1 MRKDQEGKGMSV
13 QGKELKTKRELL
25 WELAE
30 KNTKRNKDGL
40 TVLTKDSPY
49 REEEN
54 WRETVKKKD

>member
-1 MRKDQEGKGMSV
+1 MRKDQEGKDMSV
-13 QGKELKTKRELL
+13 QAEKIKTKRELL

-40 TVLTKDSPY
+40 TVLTKDCPY

-54 WRETVKKKD
+54 WRLTVKKKG